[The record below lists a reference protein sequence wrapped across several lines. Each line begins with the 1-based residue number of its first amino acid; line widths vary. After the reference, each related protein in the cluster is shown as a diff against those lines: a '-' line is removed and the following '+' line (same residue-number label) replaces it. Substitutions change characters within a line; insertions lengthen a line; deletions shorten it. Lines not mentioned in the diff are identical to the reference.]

1 MEKIRLQVYRYNP
14 DVDAKPY
21 MKDYELE
28 IEPTDVKLLDAIIK
42 LKAQDDS
49 LSFRRSC
56 RGRYL
61 RFRRHEHQWEKRFGV
76 SGRYPQLDATH
87 CVASAAR
94 SAGYT

>member
-49 LSFRRSC
+49 LS
-56 RGRYL
+56 YL

-76 SGRYPQLDATH
+76 PGRYPQLDATY
-87 CVASAAR
+87 CAASAAR

>member
-56 RGRYL
+56 T
-61 RFRRHEHQWEKRFGV
+61 
-76 SGRYPQLDATH
+76 SPTPPH
-87 CVASAAR
+87 CLGPAR
-94 SAGYT
+94 CPVE